1 VTRPVGYQEYSQEK
15 EQPQSRTLITSPS
28 PLTSRFKM
36 LSEARSEI
44 QGESGHLKGK
54 RSEEGSMKEKQ
65 WKERIIF
72 SRDAYY

>member
-36 LSEARSEI
+36 LSEARSGTQSEA
-44 QGESGHLKGK
+44 GNLKGK
-54 RSEEGSMKEKQ
+54 RREEGSIKEKRR
-65 WKERIIF
+65 KERIIY